1 MPEISNGTIAVVGAG
16 FMGTV
21 IATLYAHYGYKVIL
35 TDLMPKPLEAYRTR
49 AEPIARSLV
58 GANKKMDVIFANVVT
73 EINLEKAVKD
83 AFFVHEVIHEEINA
97 KQSLFE
103 RLDRIC
109 PREVVLGTNTSSLKL
124 SDICA
129 NVANRDRVIG
139 VHYITPAHIIKLVEL
154 IVADFTPKELID
166 WSKKFLKTIDHVGVV
181 CTDTPGFL
189 VNRLQYALLSEAYRI
204 VEEGAASRD
213 DVDTAMKLSLGP
225 RLALWGPLL
234 TEDLVVSKKTSADIW
249 DYLYRKTNLEKFQCP
264 PGITRFV
271 EQNRL
276 GAISGAGWYDFAR
289 DYASVVT
296 ARDSQLKSI
305 LDWLEKNDRVEEF
318 KVS

>member
-1 MPEISNGTIAVVGAG
+1 MPETSKGTITVVGAG
-16 FMGTV
+16 FMGAV

-35 TDLMPKPLEAYRTR
+35 TDLTAKSLETYRTR
-49 AEPIARSLV
+49 AGPIARSLV
-58 GANKKMDVIFANVVT
+58 GGGMELDAIFANVET
-73 EINLEKAVKD
+73 ETDLEKAVKD
-83 AFFVHEVIHEEINA
+83 AFFVHEVIHEDLKA

-103 RLDRIC
+103 QLDRIC

-124 SDICA
+124 SDICS
-129 NVANRDRVIG
+129 NVTNRDRVIG
-139 VHYITPAHIIKLVEL
+139 VHYITPAHIVKVVEL
-154 IVADFTPKELID
+154 IVADFTPKTLID
-166 WSKKFLKTIDHVGVV
+166 WSKRFLGTIDHVGVV

-213 DVDTAMKLSLGP
+213 DVDATMKLSIGP

-249 DYLYRKTNLEKFQCP
+249 DYLYRKTKLEKFQRP
-264 PGITRFV
+264 AGITRFV

-276 GAISGAGWYDFAR
+276 GAISGAGWYRFGR

-296 ARDSQLKSI
+296 SRDSQLKSL
-305 LDWLEKNDRVEEF
+305 LDWLEKNNRVEEF
-318 KVS
+318 EAS